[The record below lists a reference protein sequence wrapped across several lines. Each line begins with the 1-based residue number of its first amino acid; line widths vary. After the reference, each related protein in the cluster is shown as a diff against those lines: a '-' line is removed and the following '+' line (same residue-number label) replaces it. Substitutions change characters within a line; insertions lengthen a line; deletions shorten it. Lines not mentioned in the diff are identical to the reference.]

1 MKRFTHSLLG
11 AALVACMAVGVAHA
25 QAARGSS
32 SQGTTASKPAKPTQT
47 PAPSAQQHQTKPAA
61 QLMDIN
67 SATKEQLMTLPGI
80 GDAYTAKIIAG
91 RPYKAK
97 TDLKTKKILPTATY
111 NKIASLIIAH
121 QG

>member
-11 AALVACMAVGVAHA
+11 AALVAMMAIGVAHA
-25 QAARGSS
+25 QAAQGS
-32 SQGTTASKPAKPTQT
+32 SQGTTSKPSK
-47 PAPSAQQHQTKPAA
+47 PAPSAQQHQQAPAA

-80 GDAYTAKIIAG
+80 GDAYAAKIIAG

-97 TDLKTKKILPTATY
+97 TDLKTKKIVPTATY
-111 NKIASLIIAH
+111 NKIAALIIAK
-121 QG
+121 QS